1 MDEFDPAAGV
11 MRPPAPQL
19 MSAPPTRLVLVR
31 HGEAAAN
38 VDGRYSGS
46 TDEPLTAHGAWQAA
60 QLAAALAPL
69 PITAVYSSPLRR
81 AVATA
86 EMIAVALG
94 MTVRIDARLREAALG
109 EWEGLSHAA
118 VRARS
123 AADAEL
129 LARWYTDPHCT
140 PPGGESLHAVQT
152 RMLDLVRDLTAAF
165 PGAWLALVS
174 HVGPIKG
181 LIYAALQAPLPGV
194 QHLWLDPATVSVVD
208 WSSHPVVR
216 LVNAHGH
223 LGWTTA
229 RWMRMDA
236 LAPARPAG

>member
-1 MDEFDPAAGV
+1 
-11 MRPPAPQL
+11 
-19 MSAPPTRLVLVR
+19 MSPILQPVSFGRQRRSPCAPPTRLVLVR

-38 VDGRYSGS
+38 LDECYSGS
-46 TDEPLTAHGAWQAA
+46 TDEPLTAHGTWQAA
-60 QLAAALAPL
+60 QLTAALALL
-69 PITAVYSSPLRR
+69 PITAVYSSPLQR

-86 EMIAVALG
+86 EPIAAALG
-94 MTVRIDARLREAALG
+94 MTVQIDVRLRETAVG

-123 AADAEL
+123 ATDAEL
-129 LARWYTDPHCT
+129 LARWYTDPRCM
-140 PPGGESLHAVQT
+140 PPGGESWQAVQT
-152 RMLDLVRDLTAAF
+152 RTLDLVHTLAAAF

-208 WSSHPVVR
+208 WSPHPVVR

-223 LGWTTA
+223 LGWKTA

-236 LAPARPAG
+236 LAPARPPG

>member
-1 MDEFDPAAGV
+1 
-11 MRPPAPQL
+11 MR
-19 MSAPPTRLVLVR
+19 APPTRLVLVR

-38 VDGRYSGS
+38 LDGRYSGS
-46 TDEPLTAHGAWQAA
+46 TDEPLTAHGTWQAA
-60 QLAAALAPL
+60 QLTAALALL
-69 PITAVYSSPLRR
+69 PITAVYSSPLQR

-86 EMIAVALG
+86 EPIAAALG
-94 MTVRIDARLREAALG
+94 MTVQIDVRLRETAVG

-123 AADAEL
+123 TADAEL

-152 RMLDLVRDLTAAF
+152 RTLDLVHDLVASF

-181 LIYAALQAPLPGV
+181 LIYAAVQAPLSGV
-194 QHLWLDPATVSVVD
+194 QHLWLDPATLSVID
-208 WSSHPVVR
+208 WSPHPVVR

-236 LAPARPAG
+236 LAPAGQPG